1 MHSIPWYVAVL
12 ISVPQT
18 FLIIKLGFGLFNF
31 KVPFTRCLLISAGIA
46 GICFFLRKSHI
57 SFTLNTLI
65 LMVVL
70 TILTALV
77 FKIELRYSFISVLL
91 GVMISGI
98 IENIVL
104 PMFLSLTGYSIYDL
118 MTNSWVNIAAFMPVF
133 LVTLLIYW
141 LSWHFRVVLFDFANR
156 GEYGG

>member
-1 MHSIPWYVAVL
+1 
-12 ISVPQT
+12 
-18 FLIIKLGFGLFNF
+18 
-31 KVPFTRCLLISAGIA
+31 
-46 GICFFLRKSHI
+46 
-57 SFTLNTLI
+57 
-65 LMVVL
+65 MVVL

-133 LVTLLIYW
+133 LVTLLVYW
-141 LSWHFRVVLFDFANR
+141 LSWHYKVVLFDFANR